1 MSLARRMWR
10 ALSHCS
16 DVASTLRG
24 TLYFFAC
31 DGRVVFIHLAR
42 LYGERTLR
50 SVAGATRGLGG
61 WRQLNSYKVRVLLGW
76 LVSLGCLGHS
86 ALRSVARRA
95 RPLGGVL

>member
-1 MSLARRMWR
+1 MCHTVVPTSLACASRLQGASESCARR
-10 ALSHCS
+10 
-16 DVASTLRG
+16 DQASR
-24 TLYFFAC
+24 
-31 DGRVVFIHLAR
+31 
-42 LYGERTLR
+42 
-50 SVAGATRGLGG
+50 ATRGLGG

>member
-1 MSLARRMWR
+1 MATAEFR
-10 ALSHCS
+10 
-16 DVASTLRG
+16 
-24 TLYFFAC
+24 
-31 DGRVVFIHLAR
+31 DGRFEFPDALDW
-42 LYGERTLR
+42 ETW
-50 SVAGATRGLGG
+50 GLGG